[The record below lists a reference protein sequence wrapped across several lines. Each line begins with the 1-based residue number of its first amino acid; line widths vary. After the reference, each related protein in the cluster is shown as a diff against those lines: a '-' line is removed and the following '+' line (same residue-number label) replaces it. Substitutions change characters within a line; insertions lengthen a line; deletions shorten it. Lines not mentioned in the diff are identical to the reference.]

1 MQLDTALNQSCQCV
15 TLDPARL
22 QRELER
28 DPAQQGLVSQL
39 RQTHPHLFSSS
50 IVFISTASFHEI
62 AESITSIE
70 RVMDMPQYISH
81 ALRDAPEIAQHKFG
95 PSSVMMGYDFHI
107 NAETGASNGPQT
119 SRPRLIEIN
128 TNAGGAMLSAALAR
142 SQLLCCQPAAAAL
155 DYNTQLERLQDIWF
169 DMFNNEWRLQRGKQP
184 LRHVAIVDDAPEAQY
199 LAPGFELF
207 RQMFKARGVGA
218 SIASPENLEWRD
230 GVLWFHPGQVT
241 QDAGGAQ
248 AIDLVYNRLTDF
260 DLSGPT
266 HLALRSAY
274 LAGGVVLTPHP
285 YAHALRAN
293 KRNLITL
300 SDATLL
306 AQWGVAEAD
315 RQVLIDT
322 IPPTRAVEKGDAD
335 ALWAERRKLFFKPL
349 AGFGG
354 KAAYRGDKLSKGVW
368 AQVLEGEFVAQT
380 IVPPGLRVM
389 NVEGVKTELKYDV
402 RAYSYQGQIQLLTAR
417 TYQGQ
422 TTNFRTPGGGFSP
435 VMVVPQIELPAE
447 VVAEICAC

>member
-1 MQLDTALNQSCQCV
+1 MKLDTALNQSCQCV

-22 QRELER
+22 QLELER
-28 DPAQQGLVSQL
+28 DPAQRGLVSQL
-39 RQTHPHLFSSS
+39 NQTHPHLFSNS
-50 IVFISTASFHEI
+50 IVFISIASFHAI

-107 NAETGASNGPQT
+107 NADTGASNGPQAN
-119 SRPRLIEIN
+119 RPRLIEIN

-142 SQLLCCQPAAAAL
+142 SQLLCCQPAAATL
-155 DYNTQLERLQDIWF
+155 DYNTQLDRLQDIWF

-184 LRHVAIVDDAPEAQY
+184 LRHVAIVDDSPEAQY
-199 LAPGFELF
+199 LAPEFELF
-207 RQMFKARGVGA
+207 RQMFETRGVGA
-218 SIASPENLEWRD
+218 SIASPESLEWRD
-230 GVLWFHPGQVT
+230 GVLWLRPAQGNL
-241 QDAGGAQ
+241 DAGGAQ

-266 HLALRSAY
+266 HLALRNAY
-274 LAGGVVLTPHP
+274 EAGGVVLTPHP
-285 YAHALRAN
+285 HAHALRAN

-300 SDATLL
+300 SDAALL
-306 AQWGVAEAD
+306 AQWGVPEAD
-315 RQVLIDT
+315 RRVLIDT
-322 IPPTRAVEKGDAD
+322 IPPTRAVDKSDAD

-389 NVEGVKTELKYDV
+389 NVEGIKTELKYDV

-435 VMVVPQIELPAE
+435 VMVVPQIELPAA
-447 VVAEICAC
+447 VVADICAC